1 MHDQSH
7 GYLLGGPVWP
17 IRATAAA
24 RGTHAA
30 IRHDGA
36 ADRRGT
42 RAECGKRAEHARPAK
57 SAELAELAEL
67 AETAESAGRTD
78 RASLPSPRRIAQ
90 LPTAHT
96 RLFRQEI
103 TRGTAPSGRRPEL
116 RPTFGTMQPFQQIP
130 HPRESPKRVVSA

>member
-17 IRATAAA
+17 IKATAVA

-42 RAECGKRAEHARPAK
+42 RAECGERAKPAK
-57 SAELAELAEL
+57 PAEL
-67 AETAESAGRTD
+67 AETAETAGRTD
-78 RASLPSPRRIAQ
+78 RARLPSPRRIAQ

-103 TRGTAPSGRRPEL
+103 TRGTPPSGRRPEL

>member
-17 IRATAAA
+17 IKATAVA

-42 RAECGKRAEHARPAK
+42 RAECGKRAEHAQPAK
-57 SAELAELAEL
+57 PAELAET

-90 LPTAHT
+90 PPTAHT